1 MNNKKLFIIDVKE
14 ILKNVR
20 PGRNEYNLLRWV
32 SHQFDGSIFFDTGTL
47 FGESARALC
56 DNPTN
61 LVLTYDILAP
71 CNYGKHV
78 NADVSVLP
86 NMLTKIGDCKK
97 INIEW
102 ISKIDVI
109 YLDIDHT
116 DGSHDIFVERIEPY
130 FKGILIMDAI
140 DGGRR
145 FKRLN
150 TFWNEWDK
158 ETHTLPESIAGC
170 RGTGVVPYGDW
181 TIEVR

>member
-1 MNNKKLFIIDVKE
+1 MNDKKLFIIDEKA
-14 ILKNVR
+14 ILKNAR

-61 LVLTYDILAP
+61 LILTYDILAP
-71 CNYGKHV
+71 CNYGKHI

-86 NMLTKIGDCKK
+86 NMLPKIGDCKK

-140 DGGRR
+140 DSGSVWVSLSHS
-145 FKRLN
+145 FQNVLSRLN
-150 TFWNEWDK
+150 R
-158 ETHTLPESIAGC
+158 LPPAIASMI
-170 RGTGVVPYGDW
+170 RIPLK
-181 TIEVR
+181 